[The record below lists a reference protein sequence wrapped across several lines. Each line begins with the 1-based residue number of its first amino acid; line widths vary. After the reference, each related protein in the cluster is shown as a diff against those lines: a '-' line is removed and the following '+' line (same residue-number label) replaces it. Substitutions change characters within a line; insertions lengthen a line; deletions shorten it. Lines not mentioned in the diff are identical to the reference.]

1 MTTNIIFDIMSLV
14 SILTNGGELKK
25 FSAYCDKKYCSE
37 NLTFW
42 IAVQEFK
49 LIDEEVLRNL
59 RARALFDKYI
69 VNGAPLQINLD
80 EPVVLAIQ
88 TAIHNTATP
97 RNLFDSAE
105 KSVEY
110 LMETDVL
117 PGYRASQKSSPKATP
132 QDASEISV
140 VGEWNHS
147 KLPSNSNLA
156 KKLGKEL
163 VKLDFE
169 KKAIGMDTL
178 KAEEENSR
186 LDQWCRIL
194 EKESETNKKQIH
206 RLQKTAMQLLAETE
220 YLKNRELILKE
231 TIERT
236 LETIRTINDSP
247 LGV

>member
-1 MTTNIIFDIMSLV
+1 MSDIFG
-14 SILTNGGELKK
+14 ILTNGLELKK
-25 FSAYCDKKYCSE
+25 FSDYCSKKYCSE

-42 IAVQEFK
+42 QAVQEYK

-69 VNGAPLQINLD
+69 VSGAPLQINLD
-80 EPVVLAIQ
+80 NPVVLEIAEAMK
-88 TAIHNTATP
+88 TSKTP
-97 RNLFDSAE
+97 RDLFDAAE
-105 KSVEY
+105 NHVLY
-110 LMETDVL
+110 LMKMDVFPGFMKAQAQEQTQLAGGNKPLTKDET
-117 PGYRASQKSSPKATP
+117 
-132 QDASEISV
+132 SEISV

-147 KLPSNSNLA
+147 KMPSNSNLA

-169 KKAIGMDTL
+169 KTAVGMDTL
-178 KAEEENSR
+178 KAEEENAR

-206 RLQKTAMQLLAETE
+206 RLQKTAMQLLSETE
-220 YLKNRELILKE
+220 YLKNREQILKD

-236 LETIRTINDSP
+236 LNTIRTINDTSY
-247 LGV
+247 GR